1 MYNWIYNGV
10 RDTNTHTWTHNQFI
24 SYTPSAFGWGYRILC
39 VGVFSL
45 DGASGEP
52 QGECVS
58 APVRPPCPGMAWTG
72 TSVPLIPVG
81 TCYSRAQRTWA
92 HICEEKPCKHQS
104 PDTSTFWSEVKVC
117 VPKSCSFV
125 NVKEQIQFELKI
137 VLLSAEKCWN
147 KGLFSLLS
155 SCTLK
160 NPWNGL
166 TNAFFFQSEET
177 VLFKTSWTLLYL
189 PLVSQT

>member
-1 MYNWIYNGV
+1 MESG
-10 RDTNTHTWTHNQFI
+10 TQTHTHGLTTSLFL
-24 SYTPSAFGWGYRILC
+24 TPLVLLDEGIGFC
-39 VGVFSL
+39 VWACFLL

-58 APVRPPCPGMAWTG
+58 APVRPPCPGMTWTG
-72 TSVPLIPVG
+72 MRVPVG

-117 VPKSCSFV
+117 VPKSCSFL
-125 NVKEQIQFELKI
+125 NIKEQIQFELKI

-147 KGLFSLLS
+147 KGLYYFLS
-155 SCTLK
+155 CQAV
-160 NPWNGL
+160 P
-166 TNAFFFQSEET
+166 
-177 VLFKTSWTLLYL
+177 
-189 PLVSQT
+189 